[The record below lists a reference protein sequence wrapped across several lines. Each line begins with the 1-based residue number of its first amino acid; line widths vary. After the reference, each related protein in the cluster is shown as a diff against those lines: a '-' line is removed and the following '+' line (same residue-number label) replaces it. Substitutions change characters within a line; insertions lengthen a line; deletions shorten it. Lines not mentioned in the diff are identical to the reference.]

1 MSARKTVHL
10 ILKDE
15 IPHPAGFSVLVRVE
29 DEEEITQ
36 GGIVIQA
43 ADEADKRGACRGI
56 VEELGPLAGR
66 DPGDKPEN
74 WGAVVGNIVYFD
86 RYQGAYFAIEN
97 SPKRYIVIQEK
108 DIQLYVNPKE
118 KEVCQSIKKSPKRK

>member
-1 MSARKTVHL
+1 MSARKTVHVL
-10 ILKDE
+10 E
-15 IPHPAGFSVLVRVE
+15 PWEVPHPAGFAVLIRVE
-29 DEEEITQ
+29 DEEEVTE

-43 ADEADKRGACRGI
+43 ADEADKRGACRGT
-56 VEELGPLAGR
+56 VVELGPLAGR

-86 RYQGAYFAIEN
+86 RYQGAYFAVAS

-108 DIQLYVNPKE
+108 DIQLYVDPKE
-118 KEVCQSIKKSPKRK
+118 TKKDARA